1 MSSVWGQLL
10 DQILFVKG
18 MYYGSFHD
26 KYKATLLP
34 CHFGKI
40 SLDRIGYGYLCLLQ
54 LLVHISEHTHIT
66 FAHIFYKKYNKLIMI
81 SLLPA

>member
-34 CHFGKI
+34 GLAILERFPWTESGVGTCAFYNYSYI
-40 SLDRIGYGYLCLLQ
+40 SANTHILHS
-54 LLVHISEHTHIT
+54 HISPIKN
-66 FAHIFYKKYNKLIMI
+66 II
-81 SLLPA
+81 S